1 MRCIGRQRLLNFREC
16 VYQLFRG
23 QWNADDAGRR
33 GKDLVT
39 LSAEGLCGCGAHP
52 FARCHPDLAGRAIGV
67 SGIDGN
73 NTNMPGAALQMT
85 AAHSDWSSLY
95 AVGGEHGSSAGRLI
109 GDGDGK
115 IELAARFQSSF
126 DGSEAK
132 AARKRVLGEQR
143 SLNHVRFY
151 FIKR

>member
-1 MRCIGRQRLLNFREC
+1 M
-16 VYQLFRG
+16 
-23 QWNADDAGRR
+23 
-33 GKDLVT
+33 T
-39 LSAEGLCGCGAHP
+39 LSGKSFCGCGAHA
-52 FARCHPDLAGRAIGV
+52 FARCDTDLAGRAIGV
-67 SGIDGN
+67 SGIDCN

-85 AAHSDWSSLY
+85 VAHSYWSSLY
-95 AVGGEHGSSAGRLI
+95 AVGGEHGSGAGRLI
-109 GDGDGK
+109 GNGDGK
-115 IELAARFQSSF
+115 IEIATRFQSSF